1 MAYALPRLLLMYR
14 SGVFLLFLEVC
25 ADLLIGLFNFLSEDL
40 FHLCGV
46 FVSLVQIYLKMVSLS
61 TSFLV
66 VVNIGVD

>member
-1 MAYALPRLLLMYR
+1 M
-14 SGVFLLFLEVC
+14 FLEVC
-25 ADLLIGLFNFLSEDL
+25 ADLLIGLFNFLTEDL